1 MKRIFLTG
9 ATGIMGMQGLLQLSS
24 YPERYE
30 ITVLARDSA
39 KNHKKLSSFLAKGGK
54 VIWGDLLDAK
64 SVRSGVEN
72 ADIVLHVGGM
82 VSPEA
87 DWHPERTIRIN
98 VGGMKNIIEAALPRK
113 DEVKIVYIGSV
124 SQYGPRYVPRHWGQC
139 GDPLAPAYFDAY
151 AYSKVE
157 AERLLMESDIKWWV
171 SLRQTGILH
180 SGLLK
185 KATDPI
191 TFHVPIRGVLE
202 WVSAEDSGRLLE
214 KVCRDDIPDSFWR
227 RAYNIGGGAGYR
239 MTNYEFEKSILKAM
253 GCPAPE
259 KVFDAN
265 WFATKN
271 FHGFWFS
278 DSDELDDILHFRGG
292 KSYEEYL
299 DTMKKELPWFY
310 GLAPLAPAFIIKAFM
325 KRVAL
330 TPKLGSLWWLKT
342 DDKDRIAVSWGSREE
357 HDSIPSWS
365 EMDLTR
371 PSDRNPGNESPKSMS
386 IEEGDKRVSFRCPEC
401 GSEYTLKAI
410 TRAAGHGCQQ
420 CLRANL
426 HLENIDRIMQEIE

>member
-299 DTMKKELPWFY
+299 ETMKKELPWFY

-330 TPKLGSLWWLKT
+330 TPKLGPLWWLKT

-420 CLRANL
+420 CLRTNL